1 MWCSQRQTNLKRPT
15 AKCAAIRQRALAKVT
30 ARKTLHVEIDMTDE
44 SDVMEVAHFIAEL
57 AKDVAVA
64 HERAKL
70 YASVYQSVLNTNNIH
85 IGAGERAAAAAKQAI
100 DAMEA
105 AFAWVCP
112 TCTEEESDVNHQAKA
127 N

>member
-1 MWCSQRQTNLKRPT
+1 
-15 AKCAAIRQRALAKVT
+15 
-30 ARKTLHVEIDMTDE
+30 MTDE
-44 SDVMEVAHFIAEL
+44 SDVMEVAGFIAEL

-70 YASVYQSVLNTNNIH
+70 YKSIYEARYKLDCN
-85 IGAGERAAAAAKQAI
+85 AGAAAIVAKQAV

-112 TCTEEESDVNHQAKA
+112 DCSDNESAARVQIQ
-127 N
+127 

>member
-1 MWCSQRQTNLKRPT
+1 
-15 AKCAAIRQRALAKVT
+15 
-30 ARKTLHVEIDMTDE
+30 MTDE

-57 AKDVAVA
+57 AKDVAVQN
-64 HERAKL
+64 ERAKL
-70 YASVYQSVLNTNNIH
+70 YASLYEIRYKLDCN
-85 IGAGERAAAAAKQAI
+85 AGAAASVAKQAI

>member
-1 MWCSQRQTNLKRPT
+1 
-15 AKCAAIRQRALAKVT
+15 
-30 ARKTLHVEIDMTDE
+30 MTDE
-44 SDVMEVAHFIAEL
+44 TDVMEVAGYVASL
-57 AKDVAVA
+57 LKDVAVS

-70 YASVYQSVLNTNNIH
+70 YASLYELRYKLDCN
-85 IGAGERAAAAAKQAI
+85 AGAAASVAKQAI